1 MIFLFYN
8 LHLHSTT
15 MIGWRLWRYRP
26 TSPEGVLVASW
37 LCSAIRRS
45 SCNPSLAPSLT
56 RKVAMSGRSI
66 IFFDCIFR
74 LCRSYHLCVVAYVV
88 VNSLGRWGP
97 ISLPLHSS
105 LNPLWNSSN
114 FLILSDLYVCKK
126 VWLRSLYLIN
136 FWSYWAIYSFM
147 FCARE
152 VLDEFLTGGVL
163 DL

>member
-1 MIFLFYN
+1 MEGTLR
-8 LHLHSTT
+8 LLLGHQELDKSGLACALSTGERWLAFT
-15 MIGWRLWRYRP
+15 AHVRQPITLRDLVAGCLGLLLLAQAQLRRSKLMHVIPKPGWRLWRYRP

-88 VNSLGRWGP
+88 VNSLGR
-97 ISLPLHSS
+97 
-105 LNPLWNSSN
+105 
-114 FLILSDLYVCKK
+114 
-126 VWLRSLYLIN
+126 
-136 FWSYWAIYSFM
+136 
-147 FCARE
+147 
-152 VLDEFLTGGVL
+152 
-163 DL
+163 